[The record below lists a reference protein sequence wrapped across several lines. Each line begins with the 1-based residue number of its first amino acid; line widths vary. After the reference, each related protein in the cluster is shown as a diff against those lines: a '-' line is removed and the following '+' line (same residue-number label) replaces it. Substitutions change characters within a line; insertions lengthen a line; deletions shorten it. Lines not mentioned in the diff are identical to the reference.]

1 MFIATFQ
8 QTTSDRFKSDKN
20 SNKPFIG
27 KVLAGTAQGTI
38 INGTMFQR
46 DGLLQN
52 KAYLCQNVHSVY
64 EGKDVVSTEVVSEVS
79 LLELSPLM
87 TQLGAANTNIAAS
100 ASSYDAAE

>member
-1 MFIATFQ
+1 MFLATFQ
-8 QTTSDRFKSDKN
+8 QTTSDKFKSDKN

-46 DGLLQN
+46 DGLLSN

-64 EGKDVVSTEVVSEVS
+64 EGKDVVSTEVISEVS
-79 LLELSPLM
+79 LLELTPLM
-87 TQLGAANTNIAAS
+87 TQLGTASTNIS
-100 ASSYDAAE
+100 GSQEAAE